1 MGAAVPYDEK
11 EKTGRITDPDG
22 WENPVRVVRKD
33 GKPLADTAITLDMTY
48 IGARSGSYVVWS
60 YRERIGT
67 LLDSG
72 SMLYI
77 ASIDERE
84 PWRLTSEPILLTRPL
99 LGWENVS
106 GTINNEGPYAFL
118 RDGKVFLAYS
128 GGSANRYTYALG
140 LLTAE
145 SADDLLGLRFLQD
158 HHRAAQQCL
167 KPVIRFLPRGSAP

>member
-1 MGAAVPYDEK
+1 
-11 EKTGRITDPDG
+11 
-22 WENPVRVVRKD
+22 
-33 GKPLADTAITLDMTY
+33 
-48 IGARSGSYVVWS
+48 
-60 YRERIGT
+60 
-67 LLDSG
+67 
-72 SMLYI
+72 MLYI

-145 SADDLLGLRFLQD
+145 SADDLLDLRFLQD